1 MRGDRFGGDEAKRQT
16 DRERERERD
25 RQTDRQ
31 TDRHRERKRENI
43 SIPEHLS
50 LISAA
55 ERDKLARLYTS
66 HNCLYDHCSA
76 VRGRLWPQL
85 TGTPVAW
92 FCYYL
97 VTQAVS
103 VPLPLSALEQ
113 DSCRKVT
120 SGKKSK

>member
-1 MRGDRFGGDEAKRQT
+1 MRMVEKGWWHTGRSENKEH
-16 DRERERERD
+16 ERMRKK
-25 RQTDRQ
+25 QRQ

>member
-103 VPLPLSALEQ
+103 VPLHHSALEQ

>member
-1 MRGDRFGGDEAKRQT
+1 MGVMRQR
-16 DRERERERD
+16 DRERERER
-25 RQTDRQ
+25 QTDRQ
-31 TDRHRERKRENI
+31 TDTERERENI

-97 VTQAVS
+97 VTQVVS
-103 VPLPLSALEQ
+103 VPLHLSALEQ